1 MDVAS
6 LSVDGPQG
14 LLSHLAGEPPTPPS
28 WFARALEHAPERRR
42 IVVDGAGLEL
52 LTWGGLGKPGL
63 LLLHGNG
70 AHADWWSFLAPML
83 ADHYRVAALT
93 WSGMGGSDWRD
104 SYSFAGFRA
113 EMLAA
118 IEAGGLEAGGEKPLV
133 AAHSFGGF
141 IAMYAAATLGAR
153 FKGVALI
160 DAAVAPPEAPQDGPP
175 ARFRPNRV
183 YSTFDQA
190 LGRFRLAP
198 PQPCENL
205 FAIDH
210 IARLSI
216 KPTEGGFTWKFDPFL
231 WRNFADD
238 DAAAML
244 ANPQCPIALVWGARS
259 NLMTPASRGLY
270 GACRTCWNA
279 LGSHTGGRPSRHAG
293 PAFGLCGG
301 PARPVRRLAGAVTV
315 IAVCGSFYQ

>member
-28 WFARALEHAPERRR
+28 WFARALAQAPERRR
-42 IVVDGAGLEL
+42 IVVAGAGLEL
-52 LTWGGLGKPGL
+52 LTWGKIGKPGL

-70 AHADWWSFLAPML
+70 AHADWWSFIAPML
-83 ADHYRVAALT
+83 ADRYRVAALT
-93 WSGMGGSDWRD
+93 WSGMGGSDWRAA
-104 SYSFAGFRA
+104 YSFAGFGA

-118 IEAGGLEAGGEKPLV
+118 IEAGGLNACDEKPLV

-141 IAMYAAATLGAR
+141 IAMYAAATFGAQ

-160 DAAVAPPEAPQDGPP
+160 DAAVSPPEAPQDGPP
-175 ARFRPNRV
+175 QRFRPNRI
-183 YSTFDQA
+183 YPTFNQA
-190 LGRFRLAP
+190 LARFRLAP

-216 KPTEGGFTWKFDPFL
+216 KPTKGGFTWKFDPFL
-231 WRNFADD
+231 WRDFADD

-244 ANPQCPIALVWGARS
+244 AKPQCPIALICGATS
-259 NLMTPASRGLY
+259 NLMTPAVAAYMASIAPPGTPLVPIPEADHHVMLDQPL
-270 GACRTCWNA
+270 ACVAA
-279 LGSHTGGRPSRHAG
+279 LGGLFAG
-293 PAFGLCGG
+293 WPGK
-301 PARPVRRLAGAVTV
+301 
-315 IAVCGSFYQ
+315 